1 MKKFNKIFSMSLA
14 AMLVAGLFSCVEEAP
29 EYVGGEADIK
39 DCPGAFFPTQEA
51 AGDHTFDPTME
62 RTLNVTIS
70 RTDSVVLNEI
80 SVPVAIT
87 ADSKGIYVV
96 NGTPIDS
103 ATVVNITMPKGAKE
117 VTFPITFEK
126 AETAVKYNLS
136 AQITDNNYASIYN
149 VEPKSLNL
157 SVFCVE
163 WKWLKT
169 EDGKD
174 VATVT
179 WNQGWWGETCIGRV
193 KYYEVDGVRY
203 CQTVSDRH
211 IYNGEEYEGYGFFG
225 TAETPE
231 DAVEWNFIWYTED
244 QNGEGNDFVQV
255 PSQNTGYF
263 NSNYDAYVWVYD
275 YVGYWNDVNSN
286 HYGFDFLEFAYDYG
300 DPDGTYP
307 VSYYDGHGGFYFY
320 IKTYYM
326 IGIGGWTQESYETI
340 GIADGYTRVDYSIE
354 AQAAETTAEG
364 VVPVS
369 FTLGADVD
377 TVKYVVA
384 EGKLNDAA
392 VKKMVTAITE
402 DKAENVKILD
412 DFENPVIAVSADST
426 GIYTLVAVSY
436 AKNEAK
442 ENTAVSFT
450 FVTPEDMEDYAAI
463 VTVGTEPTSAMYDHV
478 GYNDINSFMGYVYG
492 EGLTD
497 VKMDIV
503 KTADLAKTD
512 PTTFDSVDEET
523 LAAINGDGF
532 ITMFS
537 GLAAETDY
545 TFVVW
550 ASNGYRSTVATAS
563 YTTAE
568 DPETWH
574 ALGVGSYTD
583 DCVAPLYSAD
593 PVTYEVNIEESD
605 KTPGR
610 YRLIYPY
617 GAAYPYNEPG
627 DYDES
632 QSYDVIVMATDPT
645 SVYINEQPLGLDW
658 GDGMFTLLTNSARY
672 LAAGYSIEVIKAN
685 DIPFGTLEDG
695 VITFPVDEVLCGLG
709 GSLYYANRNGQM
721 KIVLP
726 EAYKASQVPASIA
739 RPASQMVGAK
749 ANKSHIIPVFERNPQ
764 TVAVKAVKA
773 EKVSGRNMSAKKA
786 DLKVAF

>member
-62 RTLNVTIS
+62 KTLTLTIS

-126 AETAVKYNLS
+126 AETAVKYNLC
-136 AQITDNNYASIYN
+136 AQIVDNDYASIYN
-149 VEPKSLNL
+149 VEPKSINL

-163 WKWLKT
+163 WNWFKT

-174 VATVT
+174 KALFTF
-179 WNQGWWGETCIGRV
+179 NQVWWGETHQFYL
-193 KYYEVDGVRY
+193 KYYEVDGVRH
-203 CQTVSDRH
+203 CVTVS
-211 IYNGEEYEGYGFFG
+211 EPCTYEDGSVGLGIWG
-225 TAETPE
+225 TGADYELE
-231 DAVEWNFIWYTED
+231 FVWYTETNYIFIPY
-244 QNGEGNDFVQV
+244 QSIGYKNGDD
-255 PSQNTGYF
+255 GYIF
-263 NSNYDAYVWVYD
+263 ACCEAGFYEKYRGASYYTSRGYESALDWLVKNY
-275 YVGYWNDVNSN
+275 
-286 HYGFDFLEFAYDYG
+286 
-300 DPDGTYP
+300 PDE
-307 VSYYDGHGGFYFY
+307 VSYYDGNGTFELF
-320 IKTYYM
+320 TYYVCDQDNPALN
-326 IGIGGWTQESYETI
+326 GRGYSFGTDESM
-340 GIADGYTRVDYSIE
+340 IADGFTRVDYSIK
-354 AQAAETTAEG
+354 AKAGETVEG

-402 DKAENVKILD
+402 DKAENVKVLD
-412 DFENPVIAVSADST
+412 DMENPAIAVSADST

-436 AKNEAK
+436 AKNVAK

-627 DYDES
+627 KYDES

-773 EKVSGRNMSAKKA
+773 EKVSGRNMSAKKV